1 MGNKN
6 VKLKVVFQ
14 IFLITFM
21 AFSTVEISKAEEQKV
36 CCAETLSGETCS
48 YTEASNCDPNSQK
61 AAASCEQTSF
71 CKLGCGF
78 DQLEGLCFNNMPKA
92 SCEDKENCE
101 WKADP
106 TCNIPQCNS
115 GCCVLNNQCSFVT
128 QTQCKAITSQYED
141 LDMTFDETVGNEL
154 ECVNQCRSYE
164 RGACVH
170 ADASCEFTT
179 REVCDEVVAS
189 GTNLTLPLIGFHPD
203 MLCSNPKLGTE
214 CAAQQT
220 TGCLPSEDE
229 VYWFDSCGNIE
240 NIYSGDKAR
249 SYNGGYTL
257 TKEQS
262 CGSGSANINN
272 PSCGN
277 CDYSSG
283 SICAYTEQG
292 VSPDFGDYACKSLQC
307 DVNIVTVD
315 DNAPASKNLPIGN
328 GESWCAYDGVIGANA
343 NAGFGLDLVGSRH
356 YRRICINGVELTEAC
371 KDFREEICIQGEVD
385 PSIDPAL
392 QEIYGT
398 QESFGRSGDGNNLI
412 YAACRDNRFET
423 CTDQTTK
430 KNCENNAQRDCIW
443 LLGDTEEVGE
453 ITTENV
459 GTSVACVPM
468 IAPGLKHW
476 SGEGS
481 TISKI
486 DPDATCEVADKECKV
501 TYFRGGIGRL
511 GDTVSGVSENLLGT
525 SSGEWECVG
534 NCQCLEKNYLES
546 MNTVCRSLGDCG
558 AWYNIE
564 GKKNCDGFVENLDGN
579 VESVTSDFE
588 ICDNLPEFTELKRI
602 SRSQGDKIEFWN
614 ANKASLIGLS
624 LAGVWSW
631 WTHGAMTYEAF
642 TSGFMSGV
650 SGLSYF
656 DLGAGGNNYWMGN
669 VAESFGTSTF
679 VGESILKG
687 PLPNP
692 SGWSFTTG
700 KSFSTIGIDKEAI
713 NVLSDK
719 GVISISN
726 NGEFANVISDASLDT
741 ADQAIVD
748 AGFNKA
754 YTGEGIKTFNA
765 PDPGAISTEGIG
777 SGIMQAVSV
786 YMTVRLIA
794 GLIDTFLSDEKTEV
808 ITIGC
813 NPWQAPVGGDSCELC
828 QEDGKDCS
836 EYRCK
841 SLGQNCK
848 LVNEGSL
855 DEKCISSDVNDVNPP
870 YVTVNKEDIVW
881 LTDSVD
887 NINDITEIVGRGFE
901 ITQEIA
907 PFTAVTLVVDTNEF
921 AQCKYDVDH
930 SMPYEEMTQY
940 FGTSSYVKNHN
951 LTFSLPGVL
960 AEPQALQLTNGGEYQ
975 IYVKC
980 QDGNGNANEA
990 DYYAKFSIQKG
1001 PDFTPPVIELTSIA
1015 NGAYAPAGINATAF
1029 SVYVN
1034 EPSDCKWD
1042 DTNVAYED
1050 MYNDFFCDDSILPT
1064 TSLYYGLYE
1073 CTTVLTGIEDQRENK
1088 YYFRC
1093 KDQPNAQESDR
1104 NRNMESY
1111 EFSLKGTT
1119 ELKITSVFPDDEEL
1133 KFSSPVLKIVTSGGA
1148 FGNGNSVCGYN
1159 FDDPD
1164 YESSIEFLNTN
1175 NSVHEQP
1182 LFNLSAGEY
1191 DIYINC
1197 ADIAGNKA
1205 NETAEFSIIVDTYP
1219 PQLLQVYTSPGIL
1232 HIEMDEAST
1241 CEYDVS
1247 SSFLYGSGIQMTGV
1261 MTTGH
1266 TASIEGDTFHIMCSD
1281 SFGNIGSYEVY
1292 L

>member
-1 MGNKN
+1 MNNKN
-6 VKLKVVFQ
+6 IKLIIVQ
-14 IFLITFM
+14 ILLVMFLS
-21 AFSTVEISKAEEQKV
+21 FSIVDLVDAEEQKV
-36 CCAETLSGETCS
+36 CCAQTISGETCS
-48 YTEASNCDPNSQK
+48 YTEASNCDPSSQK

-101 WKADP
+101 WKPDP
-106 TCNIPQCNS
+106 ACNIPQCNS

-154 ECVNQCRSYE
+154 ECINQCRSYE

-220 TGCLPSEDE
+220 TGCLPEEDE
-229 VYWFDSCGNIE
+229 VYWFDSCGNVE
-240 NIYSGDKAR
+240 NIYSGDKAG
-249 SYNGGYTL
+249 SYNNGYTL

-262 CGSGSANINN
+262 CGAGSANIND

-277 CDYSSG
+277 CDYASG

-315 DNAPASKNLPIGN
+315 DNAPASQNLPIGN
-328 GESWCAYDGVIGANA
+328 GESWCAYDGVIGASD
-343 NAGFGLDLVGSRH
+343 NAGLGLDLVGSRH
-356 YRRICINGVELTEAC
+356 YRRICINGIELTEAC

-423 CTDQTTK
+423 CTKQETK

-443 LLGDTEEVGE
+443 LLGDLEELPASAQM
-453 ITTENV
+453 ENQAFAGDV
-459 GTSVACVPM
+459 YCVPQ
-468 IAPGLKHW
+468 ISPGLKHW

-481 TISKI
+481 TSSKV
-486 DPDATCEVADKECKV
+486 DPDATCEVADAECNVK
-501 TYFRGGIGRL
+501 FRIGGVSDLL
-511 GDTVSGVSENLLGT
+511 GDGLGGFSEGVFGT
-525 SSGEWECVG
+525 SEEGWQCVE
-534 NCQCLEKNYLES
+534 NCHCLGKDYLEN
-546 MNTVCRSLGDCG
+546 MNNVCRALGDCG

-564 GKKNCDGFVENLDGN
+564 GKKNCDGFVENLDKSNFADSFTNDWGDDLKRLL
-579 VESVTSDFE
+579 TGDPD
-588 ICDNLPEFTELKRI
+588 ICDNLPSFNNLERFR
-602 SRSQGDKIEFWN
+602 GVNN
-614 ANKASLIGLS
+614 AYNNLWAANQESLIGMS
-624 LAGVWSW
+624 LVGAWSM
-631 WTHGAMTYEAF
+631 WTHGAFTYEAF
-642 TSGFMSGV
+642 SSGFMSGF
-650 SGLSYF
+650 SGLGYF
-656 DLGAGGNNYWMGN
+656 DLGAGGNNFWMGT
-669 VAESFGTSTF
+669 VAENFGVSSFGAATATAATTLAKGTTF
-679 VGESILKG
+679 
-687 PLPNP
+687 
-692 SGWSFTTG
+692 
-700 KSFSTIGIDKEAI
+700 
-713 NVLSDK
+713 
-719 GVISISN
+719 
-726 NGEFANVISDASLDT
+726 
-741 ADQAIVD
+741 
-748 AGFNKA
+748 
-754 YTGEGIKTFNA
+754 
-765 PDPGAISTEGIG
+765 STEGISNIAELNSDGLIEVSSNGEYARVLEGKSATVDLAKGTNKVNTYPDTSTTEGFG
-777 SGIMQAVSV
+777 SSFGQALNT
-786 YMTVRLIA
+786 YMTARLIA
-794 GLIDTFLSDEKTEV
+794 NVIDVLFEDTKTE
-808 ITIGC
+808 TISIQC

-848 LVNEGSL
+848 LVNEGSV
-855 DEKCISSDVNDVNPP
+855 DEKCISADVNDVNPP
-870 YVTVNKEDIVW
+870 YITVNKEEIVW
-881 LTDSVD
+881 LTDSV
-887 NINDITEIVGRGFE
+887 NHVNDITEISGRGFE

-907 PFTAVTLVVDTNEF
+907 PFTAVTLVVDTNEY
-921 AQCKYDVDH
+921 AQCKYDVEH
-930 SMPYEEMTQY
+930 SKPFEEMTQY

-990 DYYAKFSIQKG
+990 DYYAKFSIQAG

-1029 SVYVN
+1029 SIYVN

-1042 DTNVAYED
+1042 DANVAYED
-1050 MYNDFFCDDSILPT
+1050 MYNDFFCDYSELPT
-1064 TSLYYGLYE
+1064 SSLYYGLYE
-1073 CTTVLTGIEDQRENK
+1073 CNTVLSGIEDQRENK

-1093 KDQPNAQESDR
+1093 EDQPNGDSR
-1104 NRNMESY
+1104 NKNMESY

-1119 ELKITSVFPDDEEL
+1119 ELKITSVFPDNEDEL

-1148 FGNGNSVCGYN
+1148 FGNGNAVCGYN
-1159 FDDPD
+1159 FDDPV

-1175 NSVHEQP
+1175 SSVHEQP

-1205 NETAEFSIIVDTYP
+1205 NETAEFSIVVDTYP

-1232 HIEMDEAST
+1232 NIEMDEASS
-1241 CEYDVS
+1241 CEYDTT
-1247 SSFLYGSGIQMTGV
+1247 SSFSYGSGIQMTGT
-1261 MTTGH
+1261 MTTAH
-1266 TASIEGDTFHIMCSD
+1266 TASIEGDTFYIMCSD